1 MSPSGKTIFAF
12 GCYLLVLGATL
23 LLAPNL
29 LLALFGF
36 PLTEEVWIRIVGLL
50 VIYLGIYYSLAG
62 RRDMLP
68 GNVVLCFQPAEERP
82 PGGAIRMIEDAV
94 MDDPK
99 VDAVFGLHLS
109 SSPVGTV
116 GMRGGASQAPRRR

>member
-62 RRDMLP
+62 RRDLRP
-68 GNVVLCFQPAEERP
+68 FIAATVPVRASVL
-82 PGGAIRMIEDAV
+82 
-94 MDDPK
+94 
-99 VDAVFGLHLS
+99 AVFGVFVATGMVSPMLLVLGLPDLLGALWTWRALRSERFS
-109 SSPVGTV
+109 SAL
-116 GMRGGASQAPRRR
+116 AST